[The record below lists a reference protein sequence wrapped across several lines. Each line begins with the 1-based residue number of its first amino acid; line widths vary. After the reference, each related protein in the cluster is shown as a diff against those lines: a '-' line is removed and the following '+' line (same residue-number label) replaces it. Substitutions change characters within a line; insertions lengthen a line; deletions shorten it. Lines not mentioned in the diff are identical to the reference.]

1 LTGVAIGIAAALV
14 VTRLVSN
21 LLYGVMPTDRLIFI
35 VVSLIL
41 VAVSLLGSYLPAR
54 KAAAADAIVALR
66 HT

>member
-1 LTGVAIGIAAALV
+1 M